1 MLFPIA
7 FPFGNGVG
15 GPGTHDAY
23 RPAAQAGFAK
33 IVAEF
38 ACMYSPL
45 E

>member
-1 MLFPIA
+1 MMLYA
-7 FPFGNGVG
+7 R
-15 GPGTHDAY
+15 DAY
-23 RPAAQAGFAK
+23 GRAAQAEFAK